1 MMESHAPPRSFQYV
15 ALVVGSVGL
24 AALMTAW
31 LNGGRHP
38 SMHLAILIVAALV
51 SENFALSLPVF
62 NVSLAFPLI
71 VAATVLEGPQ
81 GAALVAAFSFT
92 NWGEIRA
99 HRPKTVLLFNVGQLV
114 ISACAG
120 AWVYEALGGA
130 IVMTQSGSPLGLQEL
145 PRSTVAV
152 LAAAVA
158 TTLPNMLMTAYAAAA
173 LRGRAFLSALASMLA
188 YVPTQLALAGVG
200 LLLAQVLMI
209 EIVALPLFLFPL
221 MLARGTYQ
229 RYETL
234 KRVYIDTVKSL
245 IAALEAK
252 DPYTRGH
259 SERVSNYAVMLGSE
273 LGLHEDDLERLG
285 QAGLLHDIGKLS
297 LTSAILTKPGRL
309 SDAETAVMKRHP
321 EIGASM
327 VERIPLLQ
335 DLATHVRAHHERP
348 DGSGYPSGRFGHE
361 ISTLAKI
368 LAVADAY
375 DAMTT
380 NRPYSP
386 ALNPELALK
395 ELLEGSGAQFD
406 PVVVRSFVGLHN
418 AEEAADAKAYAVG
431 GAAEAAG
438 IR

>member
-1 MMESHAPPRSFQYV
+1 MMENQAPPRHFLHV
-15 ALVVGSVGL
+15 ALALGGAGL
-24 AALMTAW
+24 AALGAAW
-31 LNGGRHP
+31 LTGGQPP
-38 SMHLAILIVAALV
+38 SLHLWILVAAAAV

-71 VAATVLEGPQ
+71 VAATVLEGPE

-92 NWGEIRA
+92 NWGEIRT
-99 HRPKTVLLFNVGQLV
+99 HRPKPVLLFNFGQLV
-114 ISACAG
+114 VSAYLG
-120 AWVYEALGGA
+120 ASVYEVLGGTTA
-130 IVMTQSGSPLGLQEL
+130 MVQSGSPLGPKEL
-145 PRSTVAV
+145 PVSILAV
-152 LAAAVA
+152 LAAALA
-158 TTLPNMLMTAYAAAA
+158 ITLPNMLMTAYAAMV
-173 LRGRAFLSALASMLA
+173 LRGRPFIIAFSSMLA

-200 LLLAQVLMI
+200 LLLAQVLVI

-234 KRVYIDTVKSL
+234 ERVYIDTVKSL

-252 DPYTRGH
+252 DPYTKGH
-259 SERVSNYAVMLGSE
+259 SERVSGYAVMLASR
-273 LGLHEDDLERLG
+273 LGLHDGDIERVE

-309 SDAETAVMKRHP
+309 SEAESAVMKRHP
-321 EIGASM
+321 EIGAGM
-327 VERIPLLQ
+327 VERIPLLRE
-335 DLATHVRAHHERP
+335 LAEHVRSHHERP

-380 NRPYSP
+380 TRPYSP
-386 ALNPELALK
+386 ALTREQALGELSEA
-395 ELLEGSGAQFD
+395 SGTQFD
-406 PVVVRSFVGLHN
+406 PLVVSAFVELQGSREIADERAYVLRGV
-418 AEEAADAKAYAVG
+418 AEVTSL
-431 GAAEAAG
+431 
-438 IR
+438 